1 MDSGEIVEFSKT
13 LIKDVRDMAIRS
25 CDVQLH
31 AISKDIVRSPIA
43 KKYQELA
50 NTKDIQKFGEA
61 LIADAVD
68 DTIFYLFHA
77 IDNGIINVSIT
88 ASNGKLINLTKEGLG
103 ELAGWYIGEWR
114 EKYSEER
121 CNDYLDNNL

>member
-1 MDSGEIVEFSKT
+1 MDSGEIEEFTKT
-13 LIKDVRDMAIRS
+13 LIKDVRDKAIRS

-31 AISKDIVRSPIA
+31 AISKDMIPSPIA

-50 NTKDIQKFGEA
+50 NEKDVQKFGEA

-88 ASNGKLINLTKEGLG
+88 ASDGKLVNLTKEGLG

-114 EKYSEER
+114 MKYSGER
-121 CNDYLDNNL
+121 CNDYLENNV